1 VPYSGGN
8 GGSHSGQA
16 ATSSG
21 VTDLTATLSAGTF
34 ASGNGS
40 LVYIITGIPSGS
52 GTASFMLNIGGRS
65 CTLTLPVNSA
75 SGNTGITMKNIPAG
89 TFPMGC
95 TSGDT
100 ECDGA
105 ERPVRNVT
113 LSAFQMGETEVTQ
126 AQWQAVMGSN
136 PSSFLGCAT
145 CPVEQV
151 SWLDAVV
158 FCNRLSEAQ
167 GLKPCYYSDAGFTQV
182 YGKSGSSWTLPNAGT
197 VVRDPS
203 AKGYRLPTEA
213 EWEYAA
219 RGGNNSHIYSGG
231 NTVGNVAWYTA
242 NSSSKTQPVKGKQ
255 ANGYGL
261 YDMSGNVWEWCQDW
275 YGSYPASAQTNP
287 TGPTLASY
295 RVLRGGGWNR
305 DAQGCR
311 ASRRD
316 YSSPSFRLFNLG
328 FRLAL

>member
-1 VPYSGGN
+1 
-8 GGSHSGQA
+8 
-16 ATSSG
+16 
-21 VTDLTATLSAGTF
+21 
-34 ASGNGS
+34 
-40 LVYIITGIPSGS
+40 
-52 GTASFMLNIGGRS
+52 MLNIGGRS

-100 ECDGA
+100 ECDGD

-136 PSSFLGCAT
+136 PSFCAT
-145 CPVEQV
+145 CPVELV
-151 SWLDAVV
+151 TWFDAVV

-219 RGGNNSHIYSGG
+219 RGGNSSHIYSGG
-231 NTVGNVAWYTA
+231 NTVGNVAWYGA
-242 NSSSKTQPVKGKQ
+242 NSSWKTQPVKDKQ

-261 YDMSGNVWEWCQDW
+261 YDMSGNVYEWCQDW
-275 YGSYPASAQTNP
+275 YGGYPSSAQTNP
-287 TGPTLASY
+287 QGPDTGSG
-295 RVLRGGGWNR
+295 RVIRGGSWNDPPQNCRVANRYGNSPGSR
-305 DAQGCR
+305 DDGT
-311 ASRRD
+311 
-316 YSSPSFRLFNLG
+316 G
-328 FRLAL
+328 FRLSRTL